1 MLWHR
6 LEHKCSARKSFEQA
20 EQREAEAVLN
30 IKLAKVCCH
39 ICTSRTYTENCVFR
53 RVLDSLGSVSETL
66 KQRFSLITGHAHR
79 EVPST
84 QMDVKL
90 LSALGTG
97 AGRAGIRPHAR
108 IYNFFNQAD
117 TLENIQARQ
126 TQQIN

>member
-1 MLWHR
+1 M
-6 LEHKCSARKSFEQA
+6 
-20 EQREAEAVLN
+20 
-30 IKLAKVCCH
+30 
-39 ICTSRTYTENCVFR
+39 FR

-66 KQRFSLITGHAHR
+66 KQRFRLITGHSHR